1 MKLNYNNCIKISLI
15 DYLIDKFNIL
25 IATKTAACLISA
37 MISSLLR
44 ATGLIVKVL
53 MWTFS

>member
-15 DYLIDKFNIL
+15 DFLIDKFNIL